1 MTTLEKYYS
10 ELNEMPLYNFEK
22 CLEGDYRY
30 VCKALPEKWKID
42 ELQAFSDVYEKFVQK
57 YQRKD
62 LETKIAMYKAII
74 SLQCMYIETKDEYF
88 ITQIDIKKAQLPKV
102 EKTESN
108 TQNTLTVLSKWMG
121 FRLNPRE
128 ITVDEFYSIVENYE
142 RTIKKG

>member
-1 MTTLEKYYS
+1 
-10 ELNEMPLYNFEK
+10 
-22 CLEGDYRY
+22 
-30 VCKALPEKWKID
+30 
-42 ELQAFSDVYEKFVQK
+42 
-57 YQRKD
+57 
-62 LETKIAMYKAII
+62 
-74 SLQCMYIETKDEYF
+74 MYIETKDEYF